1 MREWLEKIH
10 RELVWILIGV
20 IGVFCL
26 LLADLV
32 KADSPEPAGTI
43 TINIGGIIKTYPANE
58 YKVEKVESV
67 CYQPADPCLE
77 CKTREKKLIEEL
89 HKKMSFPCA
98 PCRKCEKELV
108 EIKQLKD
115 RINDLTDKLDEANNE
130 LLKLAA
136 ETKFLRSKPDTIKTE
151 IKTETV
157 KEVTHRSILLEGIAG
172 YGEDGLIA
180 YEYGDSVGYH
190 TAETYS
196 GLIVGGGVTWMIT
209 DRLGLGVQA
218 QFGEI
223 SQAYLGKVVF
233 GLW

>member
-1 MREWLEKIH
+1 MRAWLEKIH
-10 RELVWILIGV
+10 KELVWILIGV
-20 IGVFCL
+20 IGIFCL

-32 KADSPEPAGTI
+32 KAGEPAPAGTI

-77 CKTREKKLIEEL
+77 CKNREKKLIEEL

-98 PCRKCEKELV
+98 PCRKCEKELG

-115 RINDLTDKLDEANNE
+115 RINQLTYSLDESRREIERLVVENRN
-130 LLKLAA
+130 L
-136 ETKFLRSKPDTIKTE
+136 TNKPTIVKNQ
-151 IKTETV
+151 IV

-172 YGEDGLIA
+172 YGEDGMIA

-209 DRLGLGVQA
+209 DRLGIGVQA

-223 SQAYLGKVVF
+223 SQAYLGKVVL